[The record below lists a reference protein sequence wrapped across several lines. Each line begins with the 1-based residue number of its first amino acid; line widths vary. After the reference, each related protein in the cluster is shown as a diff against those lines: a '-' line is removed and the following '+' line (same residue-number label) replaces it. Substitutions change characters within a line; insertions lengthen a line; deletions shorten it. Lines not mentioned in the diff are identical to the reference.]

1 MTLSVEGSSLSER
14 KAEKNAAE
22 GDKVER
28 QRPSVI
34 DVHLGKEDHTE
45 ARTDRKGQKGKGGE
59 REKWRE

>member
-1 MTLSVEGSSLSER
+1 MSER